1 MIRSTALC
9 CALVLS
15 VALPGCALLRTPAWE
30 QPPAPASDRPVVEPG
45 ALHRGELDNG
55 ADVIVLEDHSL
66 PRVVVG
72 VMVRRGGGIV
82 PPAQAGLAAYTSEVM
97 KRGAAGRDALALA
110 QATDELGASLSV
122 GADRDSMTVQVQ
134 GLSRDLDELLEIL
147 SDVVLRPRFAAGEA
161 GKARSEMLASL
172 EQAKDDPATLA
183 GWRMTGTLYPD
194 HPYGAPADGL
204 PETVARFD
212 AASARAF
219 HRKVFVPND
228 AILFASGDVDM
239 ESLFPLLGE
248 HFGAW
253 ERGPVPA
260 VGPVPPDP
268 TPGSRKIVIVDRPD
282 LAQVRIMIG
291 HEGLARTD
299 PRRIGASIM
308 NIVVGGGGFSSRL
321 MEKLRSEAG
330 LTYGVGSGFSLRRH
344 KGPFYVSTFTR
355 VPEVRRAIDMTL
367 AELERAR
374 GAEPP
379 TEEELRDA
387 KALAVGR
394 FSLGLETSS
403 AVLAS
408 LVDLDVY
415 GLPEDSLDTYRGRV
429 RALTTEDTARLARE
443 LLHPDRA
450 AIILVGPA
458 EAIVPQVESL
468 GPVEVVKP

>member
-1 MIRSTALC
+1 
-9 CALVLS
+9 
-15 VALPGCALLRTPAWE
+15 
-30 QPPAPASDRPVVEPG
+30 VVEEG
-45 ALHRGELDNG
+45 ALHRGELDN
-55 ADVIVLEDHSL
+55 DVSVVVLEDRRL

-72 VMVRRGGGIV
+72 VTVRRGAGIV
-82 PPAQAGLAAYTSEVM
+82 APSEAGLANYTAELM
-97 KRGAAGRDALALA
+97 KRGAGRLDALALA
-110 QATDELGASLSV
+110 RATDELGASLSV
-122 GADRDSMTVQVQ
+122 GAGRYSMTVSVS
-134 GLSRDLDELLEIL
+134 GLSRDLERLLEIL
-147 SDVVLRPRFAAGEA
+147 ADVVLRPRFDAGEA
-161 GKARSEMLASL
+161 AKARSETLAAL

-183 GWRMTGTLYPD
+183 SWRLTRTLYPG
-194 HPYGAPADGL
+194 HPYGVPAEGL

-212 AASARAF
+212 AGSARAF

-239 ESLFPLLGE
+239 ERLFPMLGE

-253 ERGPVPA
+253 ERGPLTP

-268 TPGSRKIVIVDRPD
+268 TPAVRKIVIVDRPD
-282 LAQVRIMIG
+282 LAQVRIAIG
-291 HEGLARTD
+291 HEGLSRTD
-299 PRRIGASIM
+299 PRRIGGSIM
-308 NIVVGGGGFSSRL
+308 NIVLGGGGFSSRL

-344 KGPFYVSTFTR
+344 RGPFYVSTFTR
-355 VPEVRRAIDMTL
+355 VPEVRRALDMTL
-367 AELERAR
+367 AELERMR
-374 GAEPP
+374 GDGPP
-379 TEEELRDA
+379 TEEELRNA

-403 AVLAS
+403 AVMSS
-408 LVDLDVY
+408 LVDLDVH

-458 EAIVPQVESL
+458 EALVPQVESL